1 MIRKRKG
8 KDITDEEFLNIILP
22 FENVLEEYFIK
33 NVVYE
38 FVAFYLAK
46 GYEMSSLWECP
57 LQHQIN
63 SAIETLAGIR
73 IKDKFDN
80 NKLHKILKDTY
91 SIKIIDIN
99 TSQMIKIY
107 KDFSPTWREVS
118 FITITN

>member
-1 MIRKRKG
+1 MIRKRNG

-22 FENVLEEYFIK
+22 FENVLEDYFIK
-33 NVVYE
+33 NIVYE

-73 IKDKFDN
+73 IKGKLDN
-80 NKLHKILKDTY
+80 NKLYKILKDKY
-91 SIKIIDIN
+91 SIKIVNSN
-99 TSQMIKIY
+99 TSQMIKI
-107 KDFSPTWREVS
+107 
-118 FITITN
+118 

>member
-1 MIRKRKG
+1 MIRKRNG
-8 KDITDEEFLNIILP
+8 KDITDEEFLNIIVP
-22 FENVLEEYFIK
+22 FENVLEDYFIK
-33 NVVYE
+33 NIIYE

-46 GYEMSSLWECP
+46 GYEISALWECP

-80 NKLHKILKDTY
+80 NKLNKILKDKY

-99 TSQMIKIY
+99 TSQMINI
-107 KDFSPTWREVS
+107 
-118 FITITN
+118 